1 MKCFKGFMQNAYL
14 HLALRLFLGATF
26 IVSSVSKLPMQT
38 RFVDVVK
45 EYHMLPDSLAYAYGA
60 ALPWLE
66 LLIGVYLL
74 LGVLLR
80 TNALATLLIAAT
92 FMVANI
98 GAIAQGKE
106 QCGTCFGEAFPL
118 AAPAALALD
127 CIIIA
132 AAAVLLVY
140 GYREQKFSVKEF
152 FVRRAQRLDSQL
164 ESESEPL
171 AGGDDNPDEPKSGSE
186 SGPTAGKENDQSTQ
200 SS

>member
-1 MKCFKGFMQNAYL
+1 MQNAYL